1 MAITVVPA
9 QQNLRCRRG
18 WLRSPLLPSNGI
30 ARGPIS
36 AAADTFTSKG
46 ALQSC
51 ESMYTTREEIGSGP
65 GRVHRTVSQFV
76 RTLTNNGLLGSMRR
90 WVGWARVCNGAM
102 ESLFALLQKTCWIGN
117 GGAHEPTCAW
127 PSRPGLSGL
136 TTASA
141 GNAAWE
147 R

>member
-1 MAITVVPA
+1 MTNGTDSEPPTRFAGAPLTLPPATRSSAGNGPLLSHSRGTPSLAITVVPA

-36 AAADTFTSKG
+36 AAADSFTSKG

-65 GRVHRTVSQFV
+65 GRVHRTVS
-76 RTLTNNGLLGSMRR
+76 S
-90 WVGWARVCNGAM
+90 
-102 ESLFALLQKTCWIGN
+102 
-117 GGAHEPTCAW
+117 
-127 PSRPGLSGL
+127 SGP
-136 TTASA
+136 
-141 GNAAWE
+141 
-147 R
+147 